1 MKEDKED
8 HLEHFFKKKYAQ
20 QIPSEPWNTP
30 DDEVWNG
37 IEASLHEK
45 KRRRGVWFFL
55 PLILST
61 ISLVIALMTY
71 WQVKKQHSPTQTEQ
85 THQPRT
91 NSPKDS
97 ELFTPSIKKTT
108 DDSPLYSV
116 QEEQLPLPTAGIVNS
131 PSTALFA
138 SSNYALQ
145 PRAST
150 PKNAF
155 NNETFGANQ
164 LFKLLKN
171 ENTDNS
177 LQGLFQNENADRS
190 VQDLLQVAVPP
201 TAKRPPLDVIFTAIL
216 PVKNNGTV
224 LKLARFNDADNP
236 IEIKRSRSP
245 FWVGATA
252 QWVFWQNRTRGTID
266 VPLSE
271 LIVKEY
277 SSPSIATGIAAQKS
291 LSNHWTLNVGLS
303 YTQRRHVS
311 SYFLHVPYTLA
322 TEHDNGAGGLDNT
335 FSHSLPSELGNVGTQ
350 LVLNRTPGTA
360 VANNEIVDID
370 FAFQRKTA
378 LLMIPVQL
386 SWFPKKTGYGLFFSG
401 GINSEIAL
409 RDELSVVNAVS
420 HHTHIHEKTVTLN
433 AGQANNTRF
442 QWQAIV
448 TSGYHWHF
456 RQNWSA
462 ALSASYQRAFTNA
475 YQHNNFTHQID
486 GISIQAGIQRKF

>member
-20 QIPSEPWNTP
+20 AIPSEPWNTP
-30 DDEVWNG
+30 DDEVWKGVDAALN
-37 IEASLHEK
+37 EK
-45 KRRRGVWFFL
+45 KRRRGIWFFL

-85 THQPRT
+85 TAQPRL

-97 ELFTPSIKKTT
+97 QLITPTTKKSTGE
-108 DDSPLYSV
+108 SPLHSSH
-116 QEEQLPLPTAGIVNS
+116 EEQLPLPETEVANTPPAVRWV
-131 PSTALFA
+131 
-138 SSNYALQ
+138 SSNYTFQ
-145 PRAST
+145 PQPSI

-171 ENTDNS
+171 ENTDH
-177 LQGLFQNENADRS
+177 LLHGLFPNENTHHS
-190 VQDLLQVAVPP
+190 VPDLLQAAVQPSV
-201 TAKRPPLDVIFTAIL
+201 KRPPLDILFTAIL
-216 PVKNNGTV
+216 PVKNNGAV
-224 LKLARFNDADNP
+224 PILARLNNADAP
-236 IEIKRSRSP
+236 SKIKSIRSP
-245 FWVGATA
+245 FWVGAST
-252 QWVFWQNRTRGTID
+252 QWLFWQNRTKGTID

-277 SSPSIATGIAAQKS
+277 SSPSIASGIAAQKS
-291 LSNHWTLNVGLS
+291 LSNHWTLNMGLT

-322 TEHDNGAGGLDNT
+322 TEHDDGAGGLDNT

-350 LVLNRTPGTA
+350 LVLNRTPGTT

-370 FAFQRKTA
+370 FAFQRKSS

-386 SWFPKKTGYGLFFSG
+386 SWFPKKSGYGLFLSG
-401 GINSEIAL
+401 GINSEITL
-409 RDELSVVNAVS
+409 YDELSVVNAVS

-433 AGQANNTRF
+433 AGQSNNTRF
-442 QWQAIV
+442 QWQAMV
-448 TSGYHWHF
+448 TSGYQWHF
-456 RQNWSA
+456 GQKWSA
-462 ALSASYQRAFTNA
+462 ILSASYQRAFTNT

-486 GISIQAGIQRKF
+486 GITFGGSINRKF

>member
-20 QIPSEPWNTP
+20 PIPSESWNTP

-37 IEASLHEK
+37 IEASLNEK

-55 PLILST
+55 PIILST
-61 ISLVIALMTY
+61 ISLIIALMTY

-85 THQPRT
+85 TNQPRT

-97 ELFTPSIKKTT
+97 ELFIPSIKKTT
-108 DDSPLYSV
+108 GENTLYSI
-116 QEEQLPLPTAGIVNS
+116 QEQQLPLQTTGVAS
-131 PSTALFA
+131 RQATTLFT
-138 SSNYALQ
+138 SSNYAFQ
-145 PRAST
+145 PQSST

-155 NNETFGANQ
+155 NNEIFGANQ
-164 LFKLLKN
+164 LIKLLKN
-171 ENTDNS
+171 ENNENS
-177 LQGLFQNENADRS
+177 LHELFQNENDESS
-190 VQDLLQVAVPP
+190 VKDLFQAAVPP
-201 TAKRPPLDVIFTAIL
+201 TVKRLSLEVLNTAIL
-216 PVKNNGTV
+216 PVKNNGALPV
-224 LKLARFNDADNP
+224 LARLNNAVDPSKTQSN
-236 IEIKRSRSP
+236 RSP
-245 FWVGATA
+245 FWVGASA
-252 QWVFWQNRTRGTID
+252 QWLFWQNRTKGTFN

-291 LSNHWTLNVGLS
+291 LSSHWALNIGLN

-322 TEHDNGAGGLDNT
+322 TEQDNGAGGLDNT

-386 SWFPKKTGYGLFFSG
+386 SWFPQKTGYGLFFSG

-409 RDELSVVNAVS
+409 REELSVINAVS
-420 HHTHIHEKTVTLN
+420 HHTHIHEKTVTFN

-442 QWQAIV
+442 QWQAMV
-448 TSGYHWHF
+448 TSGYQWHF

-462 ALSASYQRAFTNA
+462 VLSASYQRAFTDA
-475 YQHNNFTHQID
+475 YQHENFTHQID
-486 GISIQAGIQRKF
+486 GISIMGGIYRKF